1 MGIFMIGIVLAAHG
15 PLPTALLASTN
26 MILGEL
32 PQVASV
38 SLMPGDSLEG
48 LVDRLQAAVKE
59 VSTGDG
65 VLILLDMFGGTPANA
80 AALLTQQGTD
90 VCAVTGVNL
99 PMLLETFLARMNM
112 EGLPQEGPLRSL
124 AETSLSAGHA
134 GIVDI
139 VEAFK
144 KFQQVKIEQESIGT

>member
-1 MGIFMIGIVLAAHG
+1 MIGIVLAAHG
-15 PLPTALLASTN
+15 PLPAAFLESTN

-48 LVDRLQAAVKE
+48 LIDCLQAAVNE
-59 VSTGDG
+59 VNTGDG
-65 VLILLDMFGGTPANA
+65 VLIMLDMFGGTPANA
-80 AALLTQQGTD
+80 AALLTQQTNGL
-90 VCAVTGVNL
+90 CAVTGVNL
-99 PMLLETFLARMNM
+99 PMLLETFMARMNTDRL
-112 EGLPQEGPLRSL
+112 ESL
-124 AETSLSAGHA
+124 AATAFSGGQA

-144 KFQQVKIEQESIGT
+144 KFRQGKTDQEPMSEVEG

>member
-15 PLPTALLASTN
+15 PLPAAFLESTN
-26 MILGEL
+26 MILGEM

-48 LVDRLQAAVKE
+48 LTDRLRAAVN
-59 VSTGDG
+59 VVNTGDG

-80 AALLTQQGTD
+80 AAFLAQQTND
-90 VCAVTGVNL
+90 VYAVTGVSL
-99 PMLLETFLARMNM
+99 PMLLETCMARMSM
-112 EGLPQEGPLRSL
+112 EGSPQEVPLRSL
-124 AETSLSAGHA
+124 AETALSAGHA

-144 KFQQVKIEQESIGT
+144 KFQQVKIDQESIGT

>member
-1 MGIFMIGIVLAAHG
+1 MIGIVLAAHG
-15 PLPTALLASTN
+15 PLPAAFLESTY

-32 PQVASV
+32 PQITSV

-48 LVDRLQAAVKE
+48 LVDSLQAAVNE
-59 VSTGDG
+59 VNTGDG

-80 AALLTQQGTD
+80 AAFLTQQTND
-90 VCAVTGVNL
+90 LCAVTGVNL
-99 PMLLETFLARMNM
+99 PMLLETFMARMSTDRL
-112 EGLPQEGPLRSL
+112 ESL
-124 AETSLSAGHA
+124 AETAIAAGHT

-144 KFQQVKIEQESIGT
+144 KFQQEKIDQEPINELEG